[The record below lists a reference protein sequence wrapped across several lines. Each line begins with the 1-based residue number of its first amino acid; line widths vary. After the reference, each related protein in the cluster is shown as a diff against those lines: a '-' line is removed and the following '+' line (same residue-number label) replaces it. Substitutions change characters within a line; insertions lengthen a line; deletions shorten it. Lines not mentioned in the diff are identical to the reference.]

1 MVAAA
6 QPLLAPEVQLL
17 SVRECAELAGCSVW
31 KMKRRLLKLH
41 REYGD
46 ILHSF
51 QEEGKPVRK
60 WLVNPVALQLM
71 RQSRATTE
79 QIEEL
84 REAVKENTHCIE
96 GLRGAHVSH
105 RRRTAK
111 WQRKVERRLEGL
123 RTAQEGQAKTLQS
136 LAQDQANI
144 LAVVKD
150 WDCED

>member
-1 MVAAA
+1 MTTAT
-6 QPLLAPEVQLL
+6 QPQPVSEVQLL

-60 WLVNPVALQLM
+60 WLVNPVALQFM

-84 REAVKENTHCIE
+84 RAAVKENTHRIE
-96 GLRGAHVSH
+96 GLKGAHVSH
-105 RRRTAK
+105 RRSVS
-111 WQRKVERRLEGL
+111 KVLRRLERKTRFLEKSQQLLTESVGSL
-123 RTAQEGQAKTLQS
+123 HQAV
-136 LAQDQANI
+136 AA
-144 LAVVKD
+144 
-150 WDCED
+150 DCED

>member
-1 MVAAA
+1 MTTAT
-6 QPLLAPEVQLL
+6 QPQPVSKVQLL

-79 QIEEL
+79 QLEEL
-84 REAVKENTHCIE
+84 REAVKENTHRIE
-96 GLRGAHVSH
+96 GLKGAHVSH

-123 RTAQEGQAKTLQS
+123 RTVQEGQAKTLQS
-136 LAQDQANI
+136 VAQDLANV
-144 LAVVKD
+144 LELVKA